1 MAQTFIEEIEIEGLC
16 GGGSLHDRR

>member
-1 MAQTFIEEIEIEGLC
+1 MAQTFIEEFEIEGLC